1 MFMEMF
7 SRDAVGDND
16 ILLNISVSRDQ
27 SPQERKQLCSLI
39 AELAER
45 TKSCKMNLTIKY
57 RNGVPLIIKN
67 NPKNL

>member
-16 ILLNISVSRDQ
+16 ILLNISESRDQ
-27 SPQERKQLCSLI
+27 SPQERKQLYSLI
-39 AELAER
+39 AELAEL
-45 TKSCKMNLTIKY
+45 TKSGEMNSTIKY
-57 RNGVPLIIKN
+57 RNGVPLIMKN

>member
-7 SRDAVGDND
+7 SRDAVGEND
-16 ILLNISVSRDQ
+16 ILLNISVSRDL
-27 SPQERKQLCSLI
+27 SPQERKQLYSLI

-45 TKSCKMNLTIKY
+45 TKSGEMNLTIKY
-57 RNGVPLIIKN
+57 RNGVPLITKN

>member
-45 TKSCKMNLTIKY
+45 TKSGEMKLTITY
-57 RNGVPLIIKN
+57 RNGDPLIMKN